1 MMGILTNLN
10 VKQTG
15 DNNKENC
22 QEADIVLMFD
32 QILSMRTNRN
42 DSQQLDTAK
51 VSSSRQF

>member
-42 DSQQLDTAK
+42 GSQQLDTAK